1 MPLVSIQTS
10 LTEIA
15 NIDSFLKEL
24 SSHLAALLGKPES
37 YVMTL
42 SKTSVSMTHG
52 GSTEPAC
59 YVEVKSI
66 GAINSKSTKE
76 VSNMICTL
84 LKIKTGI
91 PASRVYIEFKDVPAE
106 RWGWNNTTF
115 G

>member
-10 LTEIA
+10 LKEIA
-15 NIDSFLKEL
+15 NVDSLLKEL
-24 SSHLAALLGKPES
+24 SNQLANLLGKPES

-42 SKTSVSMTHG
+42 IKTSVSMTHG
-52 GSTEPAC
+52 GSSDPAC

-66 GAINSKSTKE
+66 GAINATSTKT

-84 LKIKTGI
+84 LEDKAGV
-91 PASRVYIEFKDVPAE
+91 PASRVYIEFKDVPANL
-106 RWGWNNTTF
+106 WGWNSSTF